1 MKRIAIISLLSMILF
16 SSISAQS
23 KQEKVIAANVEAL
36 HKAMIDADKLV
47 IENLIAKELSYGH
60 SSGKIDTKTSFLES
74 IITGASDYKTID
86 IANQTIAVSGKVA
99 MVRHTFNAEIITN
112 GKSSMAKLGILLIW
126 QKQYNNWV
134 LLARQAFKL

>member
-74 IITGASDYKTID
+74 II
-86 IANQTIAVSGKVA
+86 
-99 MVRHTFNAEIITN
+99 
-112 GKSSMAKLGILLIW
+112 
-126 QKQYNNWV
+126 
-134 LLARQAFKL
+134 

>member
-1 MKRIAIISLLSMILF
+1 MILF

-36 HKAMIDADKLV
+36 HKAMIDADKFV

-86 IANQTIAVSGKVA
+86 VANQTIAVSGKVA